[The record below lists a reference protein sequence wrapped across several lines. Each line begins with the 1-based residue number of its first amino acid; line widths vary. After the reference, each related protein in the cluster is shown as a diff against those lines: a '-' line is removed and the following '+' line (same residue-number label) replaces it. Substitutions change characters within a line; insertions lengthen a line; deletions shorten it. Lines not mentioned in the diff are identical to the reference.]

1 LPLLLHARII
11 DQGSLSTP
19 TYRHQKEGNA
29 VKSPRNSIAII
40 IIAAIFNISFWLF
53 EIVVIKKWASLNWLK
68 PPLYAPYAIALLTTI
83 AYLAPIQLHY
93 RASRFNWLKAVG
105 GLYFFSLAE
114 FYAGKQLCYALYS
127 RYWIIT
133 KIDLAIGC
141 IAIGLLFTG
150 LAVACYF
157 SSRQLKR
164 GISYKPIFANATL
177 FFCVIPLSL
186 LSVKLIPGYGAGSG
200 WIDAVKM
207 GYPAFWITI
216 LLGVAALR
224 TIRLQ
229 ARAAQTQADS

>member
-1 LPLLLHARII
+1 M
-11 DQGSLSTP
+11 
-19 TYRHQKEGNA
+19 
-29 VKSPRNSIAII
+29 KSPRNSIAII
-40 IIAAIFNISFWLF
+40 SMAAIFNISFWLF

-93 RASRFNWLKAVG
+93 RASRFNWFTAVG

-133 KIDLAIGC
+133 KIDFAIGC
-141 IAIGLLFTG
+141 TAIGLLFAG
-150 LAVACYF
+150 LAAACFF
-157 SSRQLKR
+157 SSRQLSHE
-164 GISYKPIFANATL
+164 ISYKPIFTNAIL
-177 FFCVIPLSL
+177 FICVIPLSL
-186 LSVKLIPGYGAGSG
+186 LSIKLIPGYGTSSG

-216 LLGVAALR
+216 LLGVAAMR
-224 TIRLQ
+224 TIRFQ
-229 ARAAQTQADS
+229 TRATQAQPDSSRTATGAAHSHR

>member
-1 LPLLLHARII
+1 MPLLLHARII
-11 DQGSLSTP
+11 DQGSLNTP
-19 TYRHQKEGNA
+19 TYRHQQEENA

-93 RASRFNWLKAVG
+93 RASRFNWYSAVA

-141 IAIGLLFTG
+141 TAIGLLFAG
-150 LAVACYF
+150 LAVACYL
-157 SSRQLKR
+157 SSKQLNR
-164 GISYKPIFANATL
+164 GISYRPILANAVL
-177 FFCVIPLSL
+177 FICVIPLSL
-186 LSVKLIPGYGAGSG
+186 LSIKLIPGYGASSG

>member
-1 LPLLLHARII
+1 MKLP
-11 DQGSLSTP
+11 
-19 TYRHQKEGNA
+19 
-29 VKSPRNSIAII
+29 KSSIAII
-40 IIAAIFNISFWLF
+40 LIAAILNISFWLF

-68 PPLYAPYAIALLTTI
+68 SPLYAPYAIVLLTTI
-83 AYLAPIQLHY
+83 AHLAPMQLHY
-93 RASRFNWLKAVG
+93 RASRINWFISVS
-105 GLYFFSLAE
+105 GLYLFSLAE

-141 IAIGLLFTG
+141 TAIGLLFGG
-150 LAVACYF
+150 LAAACLV
-157 SSRQLKR
+157 SAKQLHR
-164 GISYKPIFANATL
+164 DTNYKSVLANAVLLT
-177 FFCVIPLSL
+177 CVIPLSL
-186 LSVKLIPGYGAGSG
+186 LSIKLIPGYGAGSG

-229 ARAAQTQADS
+229 ARAAQAQAES

>member
-1 LPLLLHARII
+1 M
-11 DQGSLSTP
+11 
-19 TYRHQKEGNA
+19 
-29 VKSPRNSIAII
+29 KSPRNSIAII
-40 IIAAIFNISFWLF
+40 IMAAIFNISFWLF

-68 PPLYAPYAIALLTTI
+68 PPLYAPYVIALLTTI
-83 AYLAPIQLHY
+83 AYLTPIQLHY
-93 RASRFNWLKAVG
+93 RASRFNWLKSVG
-105 GLYFFSLAE
+105 GLYFFSLAA

-164 GISYKPIFANATL
+164 SISYKPIFANATL